1 MNKAEIKIVTNE
13 LREGKT
19 YPGVDT
25 DPLLGL
31 ALSDFETGKYVRKEV
46 IVNFLNWQCMYIFGG
61 IDDDE
66 LTNCL
71 HLLKKRV
78 VMV

>member
-31 ALSDFETGKYVRKEV
+31 ALSDFE
-46 IVNFLNWQCMYIFGG
+46 
-61 IDDDE
+61 
-66 LTNCL
+66 
-71 HLLKKRV
+71 
-78 VMV
+78 